1 MDAAPFYSAF
11 SAQDLLFMLEGAGKT
26 LWLSLCSGL
35 LGTAIGLVIG
45 WVRSVRPLVLSQF
58 IGAYIDVVRTVP
70 LIIQFIIVNSG
81 ASILRV
87 PLSPFST
94 GIFVLSLYMSGF
106 VSEVVTAG
114 IHAVPATL
122 RRAGRSLGFNY
133 WQDIRYIV
141 LPLSLRSAFPSW
153 VGLLLGLMKDSSLI
167 AVVGYIELLRASQ
180 IIINRTEQPLQVLL
194 GAGAFYFVMSFA
206 ISRYAARLERRWQF

>member
-1 MDAAPFYSAF
+1 MEAAPFYSAF
-11 SAQDLLFMLEGAGKT
+11 SAQDLLFMLQGAGKT
-26 LWLSLCSGL
+26 LWLTLWSGL
-35 LGTAIGLVIG
+35 LGTAIGAVIG
-45 WVRSVRPLVLSQF
+45 WIRSTRPPVASQI

-70 LIIQFIIVNSG
+70 LIIQFIVVNSG
-81 ASILRV
+81 SSILGI

-94 GIFVLSLYMSGF
+94 GILVLSLYMSGF

-114 IHAVPATL
+114 ILAVPATL
-122 RRAGRSLGFNY
+122 RRAGRSLGFSY

-141 LPLSLRSAFPSW
+141 LPLSLRAAFPSW

-194 GAGAFYFVMSFA
+194 GAGAFYFIMSFA
-206 ISRYAARLERRWQF
+206 ISRCAARLEQRWQF

>member
-1 MDAAPFYSAF
+1 MEAAPFYSAF

-26 LWLSLCSGL
+26 LWLTLCSGL

-45 WVRSVRPLVLSQF
+45 WVRSVRPLVLSQL
-58 IGAYIDVVRTVP
+58 IGGYIDVVRTVP

-81 ASILRV
+81 ASIIGI

-114 IHAVPATL
+114 ILAVPATL
-122 RRAGRSLGFNY
+122 RRAGRSLGFSY
-133 WQDIRYIV
+133 WQDVRYIV

-206 ISRYAARLERRWQF
+206 ISRYAARLEQRWQF